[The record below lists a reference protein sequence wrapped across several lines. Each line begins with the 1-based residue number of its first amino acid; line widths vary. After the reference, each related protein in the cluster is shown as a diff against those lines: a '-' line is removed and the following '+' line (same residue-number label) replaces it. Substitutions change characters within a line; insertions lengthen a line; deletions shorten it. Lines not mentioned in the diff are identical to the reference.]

1 MTEAA
6 GTALDILAD
15 LGDGARLTGFPCR
28 FAAMRAERPD
38 LFEQWQRVRDEPR
51 YSQRSVAE
59 WFTAQGF
66 LISGQT
72 VGNHRRGMC
81 VRCRTS

>member
-15 LGDGARLTGFPCR
+15 LDDRRLVGFPCR
-28 FAAMRAERPD
+28 FVVMQAERPD
-38 LFEQWQRVRDEPR
+38 LYAQWLAVAQETR
-51 YSQRSVAE
+51 YSQRQVAD
-59 WFTAQGF
+59 WFTAHGF
-66 LISGQT
+66 LLSAQT
-72 VGNHRRGMC
+72 VGNHRRGAC